1 MVTPSELR
9 LNEADTQK
17 MVNPNFEPTSK
28 EDTVLE
34 VLKEEQ
40 RANPYLIREETDL
53 GKGDVN
59 TALTRLTSA
68 GWVHKVT
75 RGLYEFV
82 DDPREGGEKR
92 DGDE

>member
-9 LNEADTQK
+9 LNEEDTQE
-17 MVNPNFEPTSK
+17 MVNPKFEPTAK
-28 EDTVLE
+28 EDNVLE

-40 RANPYLIREETDL
+40 RANPYLIREETEL

-68 GWVHKVT
+68 GWVRKVT

-82 DDPREGGEKR
+82 DDPREGGEER